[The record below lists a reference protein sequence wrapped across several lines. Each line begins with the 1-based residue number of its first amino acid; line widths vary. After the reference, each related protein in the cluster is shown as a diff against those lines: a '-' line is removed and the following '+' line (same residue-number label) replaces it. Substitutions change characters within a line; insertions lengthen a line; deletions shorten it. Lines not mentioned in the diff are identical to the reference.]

1 MWGVQLTHVA
11 AGTGTYITLNM
22 LIFSRFTVRISRSK
36 WRIARQVAPTRPA
49 ASMLASQP
57 MGSASPMHT
66 TAEPRAMASGSGVV
80 PERWPQSRD
89 PSTTGSPCTTAGSAM
104 VRDLCSTPW

>member
-36 WRIARQVAPTRPA
+36 WRIARQAAPTRPA

-66 TAEPRAMASGSGVV
+66 TTEPRAMASGGGVV

-89 PSTTGSPCTTAGSAM
+89 PSSISSTANKTG
-104 VRDLCSTPW
+104 